1 MSKKTYLIT
10 GIESVYTRF
19 WYESDKSP
27 EEFDSIEDFMSQAQ
41 YLDSKGG
48 HSEITHLEDWEECDD

>member
-27 EEFDSIEDFMSQAQ
+27 EEFDSMEEFMAQAD
-41 YLDSKGG
+41 YV
-48 HSEITHLEDWEECDD
+48 HSEGINGEITHINDDWEVVE

>member
-1 MSKKTYLIT
+1 MSKKTYLIH
-10 GIESVYTRF
+10 GVESVYTRF

-27 EEFDSIEDFMSQAQ
+27 EDFDSIEEFMNQAD